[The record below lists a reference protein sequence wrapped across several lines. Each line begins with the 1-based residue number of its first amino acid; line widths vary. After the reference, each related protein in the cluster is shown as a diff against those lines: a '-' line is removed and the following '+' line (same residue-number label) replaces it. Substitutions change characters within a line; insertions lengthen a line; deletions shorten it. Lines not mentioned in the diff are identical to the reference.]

1 MEVEK
6 IPCRIQTVTGIGAAT
21 CSRAVFFHVETSSP
35 SQVPV
40 RSGNSFRPKP
50 EISSKRRAKLH
61 WRPRRS
67 QSKLSLRPARSASA
81 PRVHCQSIVRQLLLL
96 PKREQ
101 LPYHRL

>member
-21 CSRAVFFHVETSSP
+21 CSLAVFFHVETSSP

-40 RSGNSFRPKP
+40 RSGNSFRPKTGNLFQTP
-50 EISSKRRAKLH
+50 RQTAPATPTIPIEIIVTTSEISFS
-61 WRPRRS
+61 S
-67 QSKLSLRPARSASA
+67 E
-81 PRVHCQSIVRQLLLL
+81 VHCQSIVRQLLLL

-101 LPYHRL
+101 L